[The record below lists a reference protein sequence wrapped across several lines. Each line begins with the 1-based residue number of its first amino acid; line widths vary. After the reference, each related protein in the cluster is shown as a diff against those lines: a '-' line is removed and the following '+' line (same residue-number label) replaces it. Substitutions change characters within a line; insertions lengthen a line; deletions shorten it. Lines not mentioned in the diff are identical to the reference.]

1 MADLDHNLSLADALT
16 EPPPEIEEEV
26 KRDFIATLEAEK
38 FDDVVGETVNK
49 TDYVPLLDDDDAKAG
64 GQEPKGK
71 AHADSNQVEHTS
83 ASGPTVLENGDHGIE
98 DHRPVFPGEIMDE
111 KLSYKEFLD
120 RNDTWAMDDR
130 DLCFESQPVFKPM
143 EMADPFSMH
152 RGENLPD
159 LAFPADMKNVQL
171 FTDHVDTSTDI
182 HAPHG
187 SMMVPEQPF
196 LGSPYCPAEV
206 LDPSAFVGLDSAAEF
221 LQDNAVPEE
230 HWMGAQHGVKGPDAS
245 FFVEPSVPPTVTEAK
260 KPNLPES
267 PAAVTPDF
275 VPTAI
280 TASPEG
286 AEATDASKGDTSAD
300 AQCVPASDV
309 TSISAE
315 KAGSILAGD
324 TKPPQAADAGFAPAA
339 EAEPPQALDVGFAPA
354 PEAKP
359 PNGIDAMFAPVVDTG
374 LNAEAD
380 SKSHHAVD
388 LEFAPAADAGFA
400 PAADAKSHHAM
411 DLTFSPVAATESHHA
426 VDLEFAPPA
435 EANHL
440 HAVDS
445 GFAPVAE
452 AKPFPAVDSGFV
464 SASEAKSVP
473 AADTKVA
480 ASEELITSESSVEH
494 GKSPFHEPPAEA
506 PASMEQ
512 ELKGPEACVDLP
524 LEKAK
529 DSIPSPSH
537 HEDRLPEQT
546 NHLPEPA
553 VPVEAKEV
561 VALENKDLLPEKP
574 VTVDV
579 TVTEKPKE
587 QAEHNHIE
595 HAQPQQEKALQEPT
609 GLPTAQIRQ
618 ANKSSDRRFGRA
630 KPAAVPIADVPEER
644 LVGLPQQKSTDPR
657 VDPCSVAEPGSVAGA
672 SPRTRVSH
680 KKATEQPSGV
690 LPELVE
696 SCRDAPRE
704 SWDLEGSLAVVKKK
718 KKKPKQKRNQPPRA
732 TEFWDENSAVSRAP
746 KNSPVGGELQKPDV
760 GPVMPAEAHKEQSV
774 ASGNRASDVP
784 KDAKIITG
792 SPILADENAFS
803 VPAPGQ
809 QVQKT
814 SVLFESPKNRDFI
827 PKEDVRDDGWML
839 NSKGKRKQVPLK
851 QGGETKPGEPV
862 TAEVPAK
869 PMERNVPGKN
879 EKRESDEAGC
889 AGLQAS
895 LSEAISVSKVETPL
909 EVKPSET
916 LLSDKDKE
924 AQCVSPQHKTSR
936 DAVPRELQP
945 SSGSLEEAVKKGG
958 SCEKGK
964 GVENKSFKEP
974 PAGAVA
980 PLNQHPDKP
989 TAAEE
994 TKPVSPDKCMTVDL
1008 SASEGLSKTPAD
1020 TTKMPVTP
1028 VAVQKPEA
1036 VISLQNRK
1044 ADSFPE
1050 QPFLPAAKPA
1060 AAKHPASAE
1069 AADRARV
1076 ADSPDKNKEDGFI
1089 TLEQQTGKD
1098 LSIAHGMDR
1107 PKKKRG
1113 EGKVKKIKSS
1123 SEQVTVSE
1131 DIGKPADGVMADE
1144 TMKEATFSDSCREAG
1159 FPTRGHPSAN
1169 ARTYPAKPAEKPKK
1183 RGSDGKSKKGE
1194 RGFFQQPFLESK
1206 MELGGLPATADK
1218 TEEVGDKGGER
1229 GCSAGSFQENIL
1241 DLHKIQRPVE
1251 LTTEGP
1257 KESVGKSEVA
1267 AMVALDQPFFL
1278 EGRREET
1285 KRLAVADTISPTKE
1299 VNVMAKGKEAGIASP
1314 GEFVVTDSDAVLVAD
1329 KPRKRSSDGKR
1340 KKSEKSSSGQSAG
1353 LDTRVEATNVP
1364 SKEKVAGKTK
1374 EMTFDKDKASD
1385 LEREVLLENL
1395 TGVAKEVLEK
1405 PEIEGGDRKSSSN
1418 QPVLAGHKTETAEP
1432 ETASTKETWPGTEG
1446 KEIDVKT
1453 AERLPEH
1460 RADAATACGPLRDLV
1475 TDKPKKKGRDTKG
1488 KTAEISPEQSAAA
1501 GPGNIPAVVKE
1512 VGNAKQAQSP
1522 AKDKE
1527 NNFTA
1532 LVSPLDD
1539 PSDTSKAQAPAAPL
1553 EPEKLSTNN
1562 KEKCKKVEASV
1573 EQPFL
1578 LEPKAG
1584 AETFPLCDKETSA
1597 KSEAESPAPCST
1609 GVGLP
1614 ILEHPAAADH
1624 RSATAT
1630 DRSKKRGSDGRS
1642 KKSKNAPE
1650 QLAFLERK
1658 MNKSEALPPMG
1669 PEMEYG
1675 MEEMDFVD
1683 ENRNI
1688 KGFPISPQ
1696 MLWDNKGNYSESF
1709 AQAAVRGP
1717 DDTGNVSSGFP
1728 KHAERGTGAKEL
1740 PSPEMTAEK
1749 SSKEPGPSAQDG
1761 VQNLKAPE
1769 QPDNLRHEEPGK
1781 EVSKKEN
1788 DKTEGTASQ
1797 GGVEAGKLLPLDPSV
1812 KEDIK
1817 SKQDEICLSPVA
1829 KADDKE
1835 VRTTDKKQITDST
1848 SSDLPQK
1855 VADAKHRPDPLGAKG
1870 TEKLEET
1877 GSFGEKDTAI
1887 PESKADAAT
1896 SQVVEA
1902 LVEKKAKEVGLDGGR
1917 NSEQCSVMC
1926 LGSLDKTAA
1935 EAEAAGVNL
1944 AAAQT
1949 TQVSPEG
1956 NSEAHPHPA
1965 EEEAAHLKD
1974 GPALKAGGD
1983 EDAIKANEEESE
1995 QKAGK
2000 EAKKERVKATGQL
2013 KSYMRPTKSRGVPTL
2028 PARSAAQ
2035 DQERQR
2041 QLRATGMSRQR
2052 QEKAKPEEPKPAEA
2066 VTGNDITAPP
2076 NKELPPSPEK
2086 KTKPAASTPSAKPAA
2101 TKARP
2106 LPATSPKRPASAAP
2120 AQNKKPTSPTAGPT
2134 SATTPKRPATST
2146 TRPSTLTTKEPK
2158 PKVTEA
2164 KSPDKRTSLS
2174 KPPSSVTPRTTAKS
2188 TSAAPKTTAAS
2199 AVTAAAGTKSTT
2211 TSPPKRPTSIK
2222 TDAKPADAKKP
2233 AAKSPSADLAR
2244 PKSASGNA
2252 VKSSATTPT
2261 TTSSAPSL
2269 PGAAASRPKPKP
2281 AATKPTTTSTATA
2294 DAKKTTAKAPAKPS
2308 TVSKP
2313 PRPPSS
2319 VSAPDLKNVRS
2330 KIGSTD
2336 NIKHQPG
2343 GGKGKVEKKPESAAA
2358 ARKPEPNAVSK
2369 MATAKTTVTKEGA
2382 PKQPNGKVQIVSK
2395 KANYSHVQSKCGSK
2409 DNIKHVPGGGNV
2421 QIQNKKVDLSKV
2433 SSKCGSKANI
2443 KHKPGG
2449 GDVKIENQK
2458 LNFKEKAQ
2466 AKVGSLD
2473 NVGHLPAGGTVKA
2486 EGSAEPGQLP
2496 PAPQNGEVPAAPAG
2510 SEMRE
2515 NGVGPAVPT
2524 ALSGGDQREIQSFET
2539 QIQETS
2545 I

>member
-245 FFVEPSVPPTVTEAK
+245 FFVEPS
-260 KPNLPES
+260 
-267 PAAVTPDF
+267 
-275 VPTAI
+275 
-280 TASPEG
+280 
-286 AEATDASKGDTSAD
+286 D

-2473 NVGHLPAGGTVKA
+2473 NVGHLPAGGTVKIESHKLTFREKAKARTDHGA
-2486 EGSAEPGQLP
+2486 EIVVSKPQNLSSSTSPWRSTSVSESLGSVASLSPLQQ
-2496 PAPQNGEVPAAPAG
+2496 PAPLA
-2510 SEMRE
+2510 
-2515 NGVGPAVPT
+2515 
-2524 ALSGGDQREIQSFET
+2524 ALSQQGL
-2539 QIQETS
+2539 
-2545 I
+2545 

>member
-1 MADLDHNLSLADALT
+1 MQLSRLS
-16 EPPPEIEEEV
+16 
-26 KRDFIATLEAEK
+26 KSQSEK
-38 FDDVVGETVNK
+38 SD
-49 TDYVPLLDDDDAKAG
+49 
-64 GQEPKGK
+64 
-71 AHADSNQVEHTS
+71 
-83 ASGPTVLENGDHGIE
+83 TVLLEKV
-98 DHRPVFPGEIMDE
+98 VFPGEIMDE

-171 FTDHVDTSTDI
+171 FTDHVDTSTGI

-221 LQDNAVPEE
+221 LQDNT
-230 HWMGAQHGVKGPDAS
+230 
-245 FFVEPSVPPTVTEAK
+245 VPPTVTEAK

-286 AEATDASKGDTSAD
+286 AEATDASKD
-300 AQCVPASDV
+300 AQCAPASDV

-324 TKPPQAADAGFAPAA
+324 TKPPQAADAEFAPAA

-359 PNGIDAMFAPVVDTG
+359 PNGIDAMFAPVADTG
-374 LNAEAD
+374 LNPAAD

-400 PAADAKSHHAM
+400 PAADMKSHHAM
-411 DLTFSPVAATESHHA
+411 DLAFSPVADTESQHA

-452 AKPFPAVDSGFV
+452 AKPFPAVDLGFV
-464 SASEAKSVP
+464 SASEAKPVP
-473 AADTKVA
+473 AADIKLA
-480 ASEELITSESSVEH
+480 ASEELITSESSAEH
-494 GKSPFHEPPAEA
+494 GKSPFREPPAEA

-529 DSIPSPSH
+529 DSVPSPSH

-561 VALENKDLLPEKP
+561 VALENKDLLAEKP

-732 TEFWDENSAVSRAP
+732 AEFWDENSAVSRAP

-760 GPVMPAEAHKEQSV
+760 GPVMPAEARKEQSV

-784 KDAKIITG
+784 KDAKIMTG
-792 SPILADENAFS
+792 SPNLADENAFS

-814 SVLFESPKNRDFI
+814 NVPFESPKNRDFI
-827 PKEDVRDDGWML
+827 PKEDVRDESWMSS
-839 NSKGKRKQVPLK
+839 SKGKRKQVPLK

-862 TAEVPAK
+862 TAEVPTK

-879 EKRESDEAGC
+879 ERRESDEAGC

-895 LSEAISVSKVETPL
+895 LSEAISVSKVKTPL

-924 AQCVSPQHKTSR
+924 AQRVSPQHKTAR
-936 DAVPRELQP
+936 DAVPRERQP
-945 SSGSLEEAVKKGG
+945 SSGSLEEAAKKGG

-964 GVENKSFKEP
+964 GVENESFKEP

-980 PLNQHPDKP
+980 PSNQHPDKP
-989 TAAEE
+989 AAAEE
-994 TKPVSPDKCMTVDL
+994 TKPVSPDKCMAVDL
-1008 SASEGLSKTPAD
+1008 S
-1020 TTKMPVTP
+1020 
-1028 VAVQKPEA
+1028 
-1036 VISLQNRK
+1036 
-1044 ADSFPE
+1044 
-1050 QPFLPAAKPA
+1050 
-1060 AAKHPASAE
+1060 
-1069 AADRARV
+1069 
-1076 ADSPDKNKEDGFI
+1076 
-1089 TLEQQTGKD
+1089 
-1098 LSIAHGMDR
+1098 
-1107 PKKKRG
+1107 
-1113 EGKVKKIKSS
+1113 
-1123 SEQVTVSE
+1123 
-1131 DIGKPADGVMADE
+1131 
-1144 TMKEATFSDSCREAG
+1144 
-1159 FPTRGHPSAN
+1159 
-1169 ARTYPAKPAEKPKK
+1169 
-1183 RGSDGKSKKGE
+1183 
-1194 RGFFQQPFLESK
+1194 
-1206 MELGGLPATADK
+1206 
-1218 TEEVGDKGGER
+1218 
-1229 GCSAGSFQENIL
+1229 
-1241 DLHKIQRPVE
+1241 
-1251 LTTEGP
+1251 
-1257 KESVGKSEVA
+1257 
-1267 AMVALDQPFFL
+1267 
-1278 EGRREET
+1278 
-1285 KRLAVADTISPTKE
+1285 
-1299 VNVMAKGKEAGIASP
+1299 
-1314 GEFVVTDSDAVLVAD
+1314 EFVVPDSDAALVAD

-1340 KKSEKSSSGQSAG
+1340 KKSEKSSSGQPAG

-1385 LEREVLLENL
+1385 LEREALLENL

-1405 PEIEGGDRKSSSN
+1405 PETEGGDRKSSSN

-1432 ETASTKETWPGTEG
+1432 ETASTKETWPGTE
-1446 KEIDVKT
+1446 
-1453 AERLPEH
+1453 
-1460 RADAATACGPLRDLV
+1460 
-1475 TDKPKKKGRDTKG
+1475 
-1488 KTAEISPEQSAAA
+1488 
-1501 GPGNIPAVVKE
+1501 
-1512 VGNAKQAQSP
+1512 
-1522 AKDKE
+1522 
-1527 NNFTA
+1527 
-1532 LVSPLDD
+1532 
-1539 PSDTSKAQAPAAPL
+1539 
-1553 EPEKLSTNN
+1553 
-1562 KEKCKKVEASV
+1562 
-1573 EQPFL
+1573 
-1578 LEPKAG
+1578 
-1584 AETFPLCDKETSA
+1584 
-1597 KSEAESPAPCST
+1597 
-1609 GVGLP
+1609 
-1614 ILEHPAAADH
+1614 
-1624 RSATAT
+1624 
-1630 DRSKKRGSDGRS
+1630 
-1642 KKSKNAPE
+1642 
-1650 QLAFLERK
+1650 ERK

-1688 KGFPISPQ
+1688 KAFPISPQ

-1740 PSPEMTAEK
+1740 PSPEVTAEK
-1749 SSKEPGPSAQDG
+1749 SSKEPGPSAQEG

-1769 QPDNLRHEEPGK
+1769 QPANLRHEEPGK

-1797 GGVEAGKLLPLDPSV
+1797 GGVEAGKALPLDPSV

-1817 SKQDEICLSPVA
+1817 SKQDEVCLSPVA

-1855 VADAKHRPDPLGAKG
+1855 VADAKHRPAPLGAKG

-1877 GSFGEKDTAI
+1877 VSFGEKDAAI

-1902 LVEKKAKEVGLDGGR
+1902 LAEKKAEEVGLDGGR
-1917 NSEQCSVMC
+1917 NSEQGSAMC
-1926 LGSLDKTAA
+1926 LGSLDKKAA
-1935 EAEAAGVNL
+1935 EAEAVGVNL

-1965 EEEAAHLKD
+1965 EEDAAHLQD
-1974 GPALKAGGD
+1974 GPAQEAGGD
-1983 EDAIKANEEESE
+1983 KDAIKENEEESE
-1995 QKAGK
+1995 QKAEK

-2052 QEKAKPEEPKPAEA
+2052 QEKDR
-2066 VTGNDITAPP
+2066 V
-2076 NKELPPSPEK
+2076 
-2086 KTKPAASTPSAKPAA
+2086 
-2101 TKARP
+2101 R
-2106 LPATSPKRPASAAP
+2106 
-2120 AQNKKPTSPTAGPT
+2120 
-2134 SATTPKRPATST
+2134 
-2146 TRPSTLTTKEPK
+2146 
-2158 PKVTEA
+2158 
-2164 KSPDKRTSLS
+2164 SPD
-2174 KPPSSVTPRTTAKS
+2174 
-2188 TSAAPKTTAAS
+2188 APT
-2199 AVTAAAGTKSTT
+2199 
-2211 TSPPKRPTSIK
+2211 
-2222 TDAKPADAKKP
+2222 
-2233 AAKSPSADLAR
+2233 
-2244 PKSASGNA
+2244 
-2252 VKSSATTPT
+2252 
-2261 TTSSAPSL
+2261 
-2269 PGAAASRPKPKP
+2269 
-2281 AATKPTTTSTATA
+2281 
-2294 DAKKTTAKAPAKPS
+2294 
-2308 TVSKP
+2308 
-2313 PRPPSS
+2313 
-2319 VSAPDLKNVRS
+2319 
-2330 KIGSTD
+2330 
-2336 NIKHQPG
+2336 
-2343 GGKGKVEKKPESAAA
+2343 
-2358 ARKPEPNAVSK
+2358 
-2369 MATAKTTVTKEGA
+2369 
-2382 PKQPNGKVQIVSK
+2382 
-2395 KANYSHVQSKCGSK
+2395 
-2409 DNIKHVPGGGNV
+2409 
-2421 QIQNKKVDLSKV
+2421 
-2433 SSKCGSKANI
+2433 
-2443 KHKPGG
+2443 
-2449 GDVKIENQK
+2449 
-2458 LNFKEKAQ
+2458 
-2466 AKVGSLD
+2466 
-2473 NVGHLPAGGTVKA
+2473 
-2486 EGSAEPGQLP
+2486 
-2496 PAPQNGEVPAAPAG
+2496 
-2510 SEMRE
+2510 
-2515 NGVGPAVPT
+2515 
-2524 ALSGGDQREIQSFET
+2524 
-2539 QIQETS
+2539 
-2545 I
+2545 

>member
-245 FFVEPSVPPTVTEAK
+245 FFVEP
-260 KPNLPES
+260 
-267 PAAVTPDF
+267 
-275 VPTAI
+275 
-280 TASPEG
+280 
-286 AEATDASKGDTSAD
+286 SAD

-2473 NVGHLPAGGTVKA
+2473 NVGHLPAGGTVKIESHKLTFREKAKARTDHGA
-2486 EGSAEPGQLP
+2486 EIVVSKPQNLSSSTSPWRSTSVSESLGSVASLSPLQQ
-2496 PAPQNGEVPAAPAG
+2496 PAPLA
-2510 SEMRE
+2510 
-2515 NGVGPAVPT
+2515 
-2524 ALSGGDQREIQSFET
+2524 ALSQQGL
-2539 QIQETS
+2539 
-2545 I
+2545 

>member
-1 MADLDHNLSLADALT
+1 
-16 EPPPEIEEEV
+16 
-26 KRDFIATLEAEK
+26 
-38 FDDVVGETVNK
+38 
-49 TDYVPLLDDDDAKAG
+49 
-64 GQEPKGK
+64 
-71 AHADSNQVEHTS
+71 
-83 ASGPTVLENGDHGIE
+83 
-98 DHRPVFPGEIMDE
+98 
-111 KLSYKEFLD
+111 
-120 RNDTWAMDDR
+120 
-130 DLCFESQPVFKPM
+130 
-143 EMADPFSMH
+143 MH

-230 HWMGAQHGVKGPDAS
+230 HWMGAQHDVKGPDAS

-324 TKPPQAADAGFAPAA
+324 TKPPQAADAGFAPVA

-359 PNGIDAMFAPVVDTG
+359 PNGINAMFAPVVDTG
-374 LNAEAD
+374 LNPEAD

-400 PAADAKSHHAM
+400 PAADTKSHHAM
-411 DLTFSPVAATESHHA
+411 DLAFSPVADTESHHA
-426 VDLEFAPPA
+426 LDLEFAPPA

-464 SASEAKSVP
+464 SASEAKPVP
-473 AADTKVA
+473 AADTKLA
-480 ASEELITSESSVEH
+480 ASEELITSESPAEH

-506 PASMEQ
+506 PASVEQ

-529 DSIPSPSH
+529 DSVPSPSH

-630 KPAAVPIADVPEER
+630 KPAAVPVADVPEER

-760 GPVMPAEAHKEQSV
+760 GPGMPI
-774 ASGNRASDVP
+774 RASDVP

-792 SPILADENAFS
+792 SPNLVDENAFS

-814 SVLFESPKNRDFI
+814 STPFESPKNRDFI
-827 PKEDVRDDGWML
+827 PKEDVRDDSWTSS
-839 NSKGKRKQVPLK
+839 SKGKRKQVPLK
-851 QGGETKPGEPV
+851 QGGETKLGEPV
-862 TAEVPAK
+862 TAEVPTK

-924 AQCVSPQHKTSR
+924 AQCVSPQHKTAR
-936 DAVPRELQP
+936 DAAPRELQP
-945 SSGSLEEAVKKGG
+945 SSGSLEEAAKKGG

-964 GVENKSFKEP
+964 GVENESFKEP

-980 PLNQHPDKP
+980 SSNQHPDKP
-989 TAAEE
+989 AEE
-994 TKPVSPDKCMTVDL
+994 TKPVSPDKCMAVNL

-1028 VAVQKPEA
+1028 LAVQKPEA
-1036 VISLQNRK
+1036 VI
-1044 ADSFPE
+1044 
-1050 QPFLPAAKPA
+1050 KPA

-1069 AADRARV
+1069 AADGARV
-1076 ADSPDKNKEDGFI
+1076 ADSPDKNKGDGFI
-1089 TLEQQTGKD
+1089 ALGQQTGKD

-1123 SEQVTVSE
+1123 SEQVAVSE
-1131 DIGKPADGVMADE
+1131 DVGKPADGVKADE
-1144 TMKEATFSDSCREAG
+1144 TIKEATFSDSCREAG
-1159 FPTRGHPSAN
+1159 FPTRGHPSAD
-1169 ARTYPAKPAEKPKK
+1169 AHTYPAKPAEKPKK

-1206 MELGGLPATADK
+1206 VELGGLPAPADK

-1229 GCSAGSFQENIL
+1229 GCSAGSFQENLL
-1241 DLHKIQRPVE
+1241 DFNKIQRPIE

-1267 AMVALDQPFFL
+1267 AVVALDQPFFL

-1285 KRLAVADTISPTKE
+1285 KHLAEADMISPTKE

-1314 GEFVVTDSDAVLVAD
+1314 GEFVVPDSDVVLVAD

-1353 LDTRVEATNVP
+1353 LDTRVEATDVP

-1405 PEIEGGDRKSSSN
+1405 PETEGGDRKSSSN

-1432 ETASTKETWPGTEG
+1432 EPASTKETWPGTE
-1446 KEIDVKT
+1446 
-1453 AERLPEH
+1453 
-1460 RADAATACGPLRDLV
+1460 
-1475 TDKPKKKGRDTKG
+1475 
-1488 KTAEISPEQSAAA
+1488 
-1501 GPGNIPAVVKE
+1501 
-1512 VGNAKQAQSP
+1512 
-1522 AKDKE
+1522 
-1527 NNFTA
+1527 
-1532 LVSPLDD
+1532 
-1539 PSDTSKAQAPAAPL
+1539 
-1553 EPEKLSTNN
+1553 
-1562 KEKCKKVEASV
+1562 
-1573 EQPFL
+1573 
-1578 LEPKAG
+1578 
-1584 AETFPLCDKETSA
+1584 
-1597 KSEAESPAPCST
+1597 
-1609 GVGLP
+1609 
-1614 ILEHPAAADH
+1614 
-1624 RSATAT
+1624 
-1630 DRSKKRGSDGRS
+1630 
-1642 KKSKNAPE
+1642 
-1650 QLAFLERK
+1650 ERK

-1717 DDTGNVSSGFP
+1717 DDTGNVS
-1728 KHAERGTGAKEL
+1728 ERGTGAEEL
-1740 PSPEMTAEK
+1740 PSPEVTAEK
-1749 SSKEPGPSAQDG
+1749 SSKEPGPSAKEG
-1761 VQNLKAPE
+1761 IQNLKAPE

-1788 DKTEGTASQ
+1788 DKAEGTASQ
-1797 GGVEAGKLLPLDPSV
+1797 GGAEAGKALPLDPSV
-1812 KEDIK
+1812 KEDVK
-1817 SKQDEICLSPVA
+1817 SKEDEVCLSPVA

-1835 VRTTDKKQITDST
+1835 VKTTDTKQITDST

-1855 VADAKHRPDPLGAKG
+1855 VADAKHTPAPLGAKG

-1877 GSFGEKDTAI
+1877 VSLGEKDTAI

-1902 LVEKKAKEVGLDGGR
+1902 LVEKKAEEVGLDGGR
-1917 NSEQCSVMC
+1917 NSEQGSVTC
-1926 LGSLDKTAA
+1926 LGSLDKKAA

-1965 EEEAAHLKD
+1965 EEDAAHLQD
-1974 GPALKAGGD
+1974 GPVSKAG
-1983 EDAIKANEEESE
+1983 EEKDAIKAKEEESE
-1995 QKAGK
+1995 QKVEK

-2035 DQERQR
+2035 DQERQK

-2052 QEKAKPEEPKPAEA
+2052 QEKAKPEEPKAAEA

-2086 KTKPAASTPSAKPAA
+2086 KTKPAAATPSAKPAA

-2134 SATTPKRPATST
+2134 SATAPKRPATST

-2164 KSPDKRTSLS
+2164 KSPEKRTSLS
-2174 KPPSSVTPRTTAKS
+2174 KPPSSVTPRTAAKS

-2211 TSPPKRPTSIK
+2211 ASPPKRPTSIK

-2294 DAKKTTAKAPAKPS
+2294 DAKKTTAKAPTKPS

-2313 PRPPSS
+2313 PRPTSS
-2319 VSAPDLKNVRS
+2319 ISAPDLKNVRS

-2343 GGKGKVEKKPESAAA
+2343 G
-2358 ARKPEPNAVSK
+2358 
-2369 MATAKTTVTKEGA
+2369 
-2382 PKQPNGKVQIVSK
+2382 GKVQIVSK

-2473 NVGHLPAGGTVKA
+2473 NVGHLPAGGTVKIESHKLTFREKAKARTDHGA
-2486 EGSAEPGQLP
+2486 EIVVSKPQNLSSSTSPWRSTSVSESLGSVASLSPLQQ
-2496 PAPQNGEVPAAPAG
+2496 PAPLA
-2510 SEMRE
+2510 
-2515 NGVGPAVPT
+2515 
-2524 ALSGGDQREIQSFET
+2524 ALSQQGL
-2539 QIQETS
+2539 
-2545 I
+2545 

>member
-2539 QIQETS
+2539 QIQETN
-2545 I
+2545 

>member
-2343 GGKGKVEKKPESAAA
+2343 GGK
-2358 ARKPEPNAVSK
+2358 
-2369 MATAKTTVTKEGA
+2369 
-2382 PKQPNGKVQIVSK
+2382 
-2395 KANYSHVQSKCGSK
+2395 
-2409 DNIKHVPGGGNV
+2409 V

-2473 NVGHLPAGGTVKA
+2473 NVGHLPAGGTVKIESHKLTFREKAKARTDHGA
-2486 EGSAEPGQLP
+2486 EIVVSKPQNLSSSTSPWRSTSVSESLGSVASLSPLQQ
-2496 PAPQNGEVPAAPAG
+2496 PAPLA
-2510 SEMRE
+2510 
-2515 NGVGPAVPT
+2515 
-2524 ALSGGDQREIQSFET
+2524 ALSQQGL
-2539 QIQETS
+2539 
-2545 I
+2545 